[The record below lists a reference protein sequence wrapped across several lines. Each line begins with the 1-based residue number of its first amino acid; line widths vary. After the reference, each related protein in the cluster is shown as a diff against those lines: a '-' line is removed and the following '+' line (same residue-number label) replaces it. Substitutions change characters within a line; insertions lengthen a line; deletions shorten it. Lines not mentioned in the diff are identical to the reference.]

1 MYEIEE
7 YVTADGKVPFSD
19 WLLGVKDKRAQAK
32 VHARIR
38 RPSLGNFGDWKPIT
52 GAKGV
57 FEMREHYGPGYRI
70 FYSVIGN
77 KIVLLLI
84 GSEKKDQDKAIT
96 KAAAYLV
103 DYEERAK
110 E

>member
-1 MYEIEE
+1 
-7 YVTADGKVPFSD
+7 
-19 WLLGVKDKRAQAK
+19 

-38 RPSLGNFGDWKPIT
+38 RASLGNFGNWKPIT
-52 GAKGV
+52 DAKGV

-84 GSEKKDQDKAIT
+84 GSEKKDQDKAIA
-96 KAAAYLV
+96 KATAYLT
-103 DYEERAK
+103 DYEERT
-110 E
+110 EE